1 MTNLIVLWLRCNL
14 FFQSPKTFYCS
25 TRFFDIWNLLTINP
39 MVLTLLGVIP
49 MTAETI
55 VIQATK
61 RGDASKGTVRK
72 QRHSGLVPGIL
83 YKKGVSTKIEIA
95 TSNLPKGHTRS
106 TVLKLVLDGVE
117 KTVLMREVQVNP
129 LNDKPI
135 HFDFQEVEAN
145 DKVRIHVPLNF
156 IGLTREQE
164 KEGAFSIRTR
174 YLEVKAPL
182 AKLPKVID
190 VDVSGLKVEQSV
202 HLHDLTLDKEVS
214 VRTGKGQNLALA
226 SLVKI

>member
-1 MTNLIVLWLRCNL
+1 MQTHCHTSMAVILIGVTSMTLEN
-14 FFQSPKTFYCS
+14 T
-25 TRFFDIWNLLTINP
+25 
-39 MVLTLLGVIP
+39 VIH
-49 MTAETI
+49 A
-55 VIQATK
+55 K
-61 RGDASKGTVRK
+61 LRGDASKGTVRK

-95 TSNLPKGHTRS
+95 ITNLPKAHTRS
-106 TVLKLVLDGVE
+106 SVMKLVLDGVE

-135 HFDFQEVEAN
+135 HFDFQEVEPN
-145 DKVRIHVPLNF
+145 DLIRTHVPLNF
-156 IGLTREQE
+156 VGLTREQE

-182 AKLPKVID
+182 SKLPGSIE
-190 VDVSGLKVEQSV
+190 VDVSSLKVEQSIQ
-202 HLHDLTLDKEVS
+202 LHDITLGEGII
-214 VRTGKGQNLALA
+214 VRTGKGKNLALA

>member
-1 MTNLIVLWLRCNL
+1 
-14 FFQSPKTFYCS
+14 
-25 TRFFDIWNLLTINP
+25 

-49 MTAETI
+49 MTIETI
-55 VIQATK
+55 TIHAHK
-61 RGDASKGTVRK
+61 RGDASRGTVRK
-72 QRHSGLVPGIL
+72 LRQSGLVPGIL

-95 TSNLPKGHTRS
+95 VSDLPKGHTRS
-106 TVLKLVLDGVE
+106 SVLKLVIDGAE
-117 KTVLMREVQVNP
+117 KTVLMREVQVDP

-164 KEGAFSIRTR
+164 KEGSFSIRTR

-182 AKLPKVID
+182 AKIPSVID
-190 VDVSGLKVEQSV
+190 VDVSNLKADESV
-202 HLHDLTLDKEVS
+202 HLHDITLDKNIV

>member
-1 MTNLIVLWLRCNL
+1 MTI
-14 FFQSPKTFYCS
+14 
-25 TRFFDIWNLLTINP
+25 
-39 MVLTLLGVIP
+39 
-49 MTAETI
+49 ETI
-55 VIQATK
+55 TIHAHK
-61 RGDASKGTVRK
+61 RGDASRGTVRK
-72 QRHSGLVPGIL
+72 QRQSGLVPGIL

-95 TSNLPKGHTRS
+95 VSDLPKGHTRS
-106 TVLKLVLDGVE
+106 SVLKLVIDGAE
-117 KTVLMREVQVNP
+117 KTVLMREVQVDP

-164 KEGAFSIRTR
+164 KEGSFSIRTR

-182 AKLPKVID
+182 ASIPSAID
-190 VDVSGLKVEQSV
+190 VDVSNLKADESV
-202 HLHDLTLDKEVS
+202 HLHDISLDKNIV

>member
-1 MTNLIVLWLRCNL
+1 MISTGVTSMTLEN
-14 FFQSPKTFYCS
+14 T
-25 TRFFDIWNLLTINP
+25 
-39 MVLTLLGVIP
+39 VIR
-49 MTAETI
+49 A
-55 VIQATK
+55 K
-61 RGDASKGTVRK
+61 LRGDASKGTVRK
-72 QRHSGLVPGIL
+72 LRHSGLVPGIL
-83 YKKGVSTKIEIA
+83 YKKGVSTKIEI
-95 TSNLPKGHTRS
+95 SVSDLPKSHTRS
-106 TVLKLVLDGVE
+106 SVLTLVLDGVE

-135 HFDFQEVEAN
+135 HFDFQEVEST
-145 DKVRIHVPLNF
+145 DVIRTHVPLNF

-182 AKLPKVID
+182 SKLPKQID
-190 VDVSGLKVEQSV
+190 VDVSGLKTEQSIQ
-202 HLHDLTLDKEVS
+202 LHDIKLGEGII

>member
-1 MTNLIVLWLRCNL
+1 M
-14 FFQSPKTFYCS
+14 
-25 TRFFDIWNLLTINP
+25 
-39 MVLTLLGVIP
+39 
-49 MTAETI
+49 
-55 VIQATK
+55 

-95 TSNLPKGHTRS
+95 VSNLPKAHTRS
-106 TVLKLVLDGVE
+106 SVMKLVLDGVE

-145 DKVRIHVPLNF
+145 DLIRTHVPLNF
-156 IGLTREQE
+156 VGLTREQE
-164 KEGAFSIRTR
+164 KEGSFSIRTR

-182 AKLPKVID
+182 SKLPRSNE
-190 VDVSGLKVEQSV
+190 VDVSGLKAEQSIQ
-202 HLHDLTLDKEVS
+202 LHDITLGEGIV
-214 VRTGKGQNLALA
+214 VRTGKGKNLALA